1 MDSNRQAM
9 ICYLAT
15 LGAIV
20 GLALAAALIC
30 MVFDGTEAQLAK
42 VIAALAFIGGAITG
56 LIGVIGT
63 FRPKGEGGNTQADA
77 NLATALDKMAP
88 LTTGT
93 GPAKPAEGND
103 DATALA

>member
-1 MDSNRQAM
+1 MGDANKQAM

-20 GLALAAALIC
+20 GLALAAAIMCLS
-30 MVFDGTEAQLAK
+30 FDGTDAQLAK
-42 VIAALAFIGGAITG
+42 LIASLAFIGAASTG

-63 FRPKGEGGNTQADA
+63 FRPKGDSNTAQADA

-88 LTTGT
+88 VTTGT
-93 GPAKPAEGND
+93 GPAKPAEEV
-103 DATALA
+103 

>member
-1 MDSNRQAM
+1 VTENRSAL
-9 ICYLAT
+9 IAYLAT

-20 GLALAAALIC
+20 GLALAAAIVC

-63 FRPKGEGGNTQADA
+63 FRPKGDSGSSQADA
-77 NLATALDKMAP
+77 NLATLIDKVSP
-88 LTTGT
+88 TTTGT
-93 GPAKPAEGND
+93 GPARPVEE
-103 DATALA
+103 